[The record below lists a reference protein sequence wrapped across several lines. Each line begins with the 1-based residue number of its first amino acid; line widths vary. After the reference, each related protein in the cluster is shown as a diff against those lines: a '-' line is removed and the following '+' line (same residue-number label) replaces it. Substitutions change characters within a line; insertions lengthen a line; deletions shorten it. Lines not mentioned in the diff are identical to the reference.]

1 MARRAAAPTAGTTLE
16 RTENEMA
23 YSGLDTYLNDHI
35 AGATAGTNLAKMAAE
50 EHQTDE
56 HGPFFSEIYAAI
68 QADFET
74 LQELATALGV
84 EESAGKAAL
93 AEVGSK
99 MMGPKFTAGDDDEL
113 NAFVTLETLSIG
125 VEGKV
130 CMWKA
135 LKTVEGDYEAFTQFN
150 IDELL
155 ASAESQ
161 RQKLED
167 QRQKLAP
174 QALKHTGDA

>member
-1 MARRAAAPTAGTTLE
+1 
-16 RTENEMA
+16 MA

-35 AGATAGTNLAKMAAE
+35 AGATAGTNLAQMAAE

-56 HGPFFSEIYAAI
+56 HGAFFGEIASEIK
-68 QADFET
+68 ADYET
-74 LQELATALGV
+74 LSSSSSALGV
-84 EESAGKAAL
+84 EKSATKTAL

-99 MMGPKFTAGDDDEL
+99 VMAPKFTGGDDDEL

-135 LKTVEGDYEAFTQFN
+135 LKTVEDDYPA
-150 IDELL
+150 L
-155 ASAESQ
+155 ARLRHRRAPRPRAATSASSSRPQ
-161 RQKLED
+161 RLKM
-167 QRQKLAP
+167 AP
-174 QALKHTGDA
+174 QALDAHRQRLSDARRTAAAR

>member
-1 MARRAAAPTAGTTLE
+1 
-16 RTENEMA
+16 MA

-35 AGATAGTNLAKMAAE
+35 AGATAGTNLAKMASE

-56 HGPFFSEIYAAI
+56 HGPFFSEIYADI
-68 QADFET
+68 QADYET

-84 EESAGKAAL
+84 DLSASKTAL

-99 MMGPKFTAGDDDEL
+99 MMGPKFTAGDDDDL

-135 LKTVEGDYEAFTQFN
+135 LKTVEGDYEAFKQFN

-155 ASAESQ
+155 GRAESQ
-161 RQKLED
+161 REKLET
-167 QRQKLAP
+167 QRQKMAP
-174 QALKHTGDA
+174 QALKHTVNA

>member
-1 MARRAAAPTAGTTLE
+1 
-16 RTENEMA
+16 MA

-35 AGATAGTNLAKMAAE
+35 AGATAGRNLAKMAAQ

-68 QADFET
+68 EADYGT
-74 LQELATALGV
+74 LQQLASALRV
-84 EESAGKAAL
+84 DESAGKTAL

-99 MMGPKFTAGDDDEL
+99 LMGPKFTAGDDDEL

-135 LKTVEGDYEAFTQFN
+135 LKTVASDYPGFADF
-150 IDELL
+150 DLDDLL
-155 ASAESQ
+155 ARATEQ
-161 RQKLED
+161 REKLED
-167 QRQKLAP
+167 QRQKMAP
-174 QALKHTGDA
+174 KALKHTVNA

>member
-1 MARRAAAPTAGTTLE
+1 MAGANYGG
-16 RTENEMA
+16 ENEMA

-35 AGATAGTNLAKMAAE
+35 AGATAGRNLAKIAAQ

-68 QADFET
+68 QSDYDT

-84 EESAGKAAL
+84 EESASKSAL

-99 MMGPKFTAGDDDEL
+99 VMAPKFTGGDDDEL

-135 LKTVEGDYEAFTQFN
+135 LKTVEAGYPAFGDFDVDA
-150 IDELL
+150 LL
-155 ASAESQ
+155 ASAISQREKIEEQ
-161 RQKLED
+161 RQKV
-167 QRQKLAP
+167 AP
-174 QALKHTGDA
+174 RALKHTVNA

>member
-1 MARRAAAPTAGTTLE
+1 
-16 RTENEMA
+16 MA

-74 LQELATALGV
+74 LQQLASALGV
-84 EESAGKAAL
+84 EESAAKGAL
-93 AEVGSK
+93 AEIGSK
-99 MMGPKFTAGDDDEL
+99 MMAPKFTAGDDDEL

-125 VEGKV
+125 IEGKV

-135 LKTVEGDYEAFTQFN
+135 LKTVADGYPALTELDL
-150 IDELL
+150 DELI
-155 ASAESQ
+155 A
-161 RQKLED
+161 RGED
-167 QRQKLAP
+167 QRSRIEAQRLKTAPGALA
-174 QALKHTGDA
+174 HTANV

>member
-1 MARRAAAPTAGTTLE
+1 
-16 RTENEMA
+16 MA
-23 YSGLDTYLNDHI
+23 YSGLDTYLNDHM
-35 AGATAGTNLAKMAAE
+35 AGATAGCNLAQMASE

-56 HGPFFSEIYAAI
+56 HGPFFSEIYAEI
-68 QADFET
+68 KADFET
-74 LQELATALGV
+74 LQQLASALGV
-84 EESAGKAAL
+84 DESAAKSAL

-135 LKTVEGDYEAFTQFN
+135 LKTVEADYAGFEQFD
-150 IDELL
+150 IDALL
-155 ASAESQ
+155 ARAISQREKLEAQ
-161 RQKLED
+161 RQKM
-167 QRQKLAP
+167 AP
-174 QALKHTGDA
+174 SALRHTVDA